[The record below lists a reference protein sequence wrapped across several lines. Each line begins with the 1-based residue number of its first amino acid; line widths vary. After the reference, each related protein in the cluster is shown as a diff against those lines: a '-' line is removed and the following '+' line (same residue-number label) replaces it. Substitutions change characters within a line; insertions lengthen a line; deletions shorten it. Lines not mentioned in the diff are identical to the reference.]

1 MFKYYS
7 SYTLLWI
14 GLTHLLCCG
23 LPLTLSFVSLSLS
36 SNALFLD
43 SLLLNSELFEAA
55 EPYLFAI
62 TTLIFLLIITFE
74 IYNKKI
80 KCQDD
85 EFSTEQ
91 KCSTTNKKIKT
102 NLILASILYT
112 LNISIFLSE
121 IVL

>member
-7 SYTLLWI
+7 SYSLLWI

-23 LPLTLSFVSLSLS
+23 LPLVLSFASLS
-36 SNALFLD
+36 SSVIFLD
-43 SLLLNSELFEAA
+43 SLLLNFELFEAA

-62 TTLIFLLIITFE
+62 TTFIFLSLISFE

-85 EFSTEQ
+85 ECFTE
-91 KCSTTNKKIKT
+91 KECSTTNKKIKT
-102 NLILASILYT
+102 NLILASVLYT
-112 LNISIFLSE
+112 LNSLIFLSE
-121 IVL
+121 VIL